1 MKRSC
6 NNYTKD
12 NANVIARRS
21 RSNLKTRFFA
31 TLRMTCEGF
40 GMTGWKYFQV
50 KRSFFIIT
58 AIILMSG
65 MIAAGCSK
73 KAVKS
78 EITGEGAEGAPN
90 VEAVAPETAK
100 PEAGEVSPKKEEA
113 IKSEEI
119 SRAETTEK
127 AEPVVGIKGVED
139 IFFDYDRSYIRD
151 DAKSVLEA
159 NASYLKANKNGRIL
173 IEGHCDE
180 RGTSEYN
187 IALGERRAQAAQKY
201 LVALGVDQSRIST
214 ISYGKEKPFCEEHN
228 EQCYQENRRAHF
240 VEK

>member
-58 AIILMSG
+58 VIILMSG

-100 PEAGEVSPKKEEA
+100 P
-113 IKSEEI
+113 
-119 SRAETTEK
+119 
-127 AEPVVGIKGVED
+127 D
-139 IFFDYDRSYIRD
+139 
-151 DAKSVLEA
+151 LEA

-228 EQCYQENRRAHF
+228 EQCWQENRRAHF

>member
-78 EITGEGAEGAPN
+78 EITGEGAEGAPK
-90 VEAVAPETAK
+90 VEVVAPETAK
-100 PEAGEVSPKKEEA
+100 PETAEASPKEEEA
-113 IKSEEI
+113 VKSEEM
-119 SRAETTEK
+119 SRAETAKK

-139 IFFDYDRSYIRD
+139 IFFDYDRSSIRE
-151 DAKSVLEA
+151 DARPALED
-159 NASYLKANKNGRIL
+159 NASYLKANGNTRIL

-187 IALGERRAQAAQKY
+187 IALGERRAQAAKRY
-201 LVALGVDQSRIST
+201 LTDLGIDPSKIST
-214 ISYGKEKPFCEEHN
+214 ISYGKEKPFCEGHN
-228 EQCYQENRRAHF
+228 EQCWQENRRAHF
-240 VEK
+240 VTK

>member
-1 MKRSC
+1 M
-6 NNYTKD
+6 
-12 NANVIARRS
+12 
-21 RSNLKTRFFA
+21 
-31 TLRMTCEGF
+31 
-40 GMTGWKYFQV
+40 
-50 KRSFFIIT
+50 KRSFFTIT
-58 AIILMSG
+58 VIILMSG

-73 KAVKS
+73 KVVKS
-78 EITGEGAEGAPN
+78 EVAGESSEAAPK
-90 VEAVAPETAK
+90 VEAAMPEPAK
-100 PEAGEVSPKKEEA
+100 PETHEISPKKEES

-119 SRAETTEK
+119 SRAETTKK

-139 IFFDYDRSYIRD
+139 IFFDYDRAYIRD

-228 EQCYQENRRAHF
+228 EQCWQENRRAHF